1 MTQIVDR
8 MLRAARLDPAL
19 YEEVEHDSQATGQA
33 VGVVVASAL
42 AAGVGGASTGG
53 LGGLIG
59 LTLAALLGWVLWAGI
74 IYLIGAKVL
83 PTDKTEAT
91 VGQLLRT
98 LGFAQ
103 SPGLLRVLGFI
114 PLLGL
119 IVHFVVGIWMLCSMV
134 VAVRAALDYDSTG
147 RAIGVVL
154 LGFLAY
160 MLTFGLVAGALGIGV

>member
-103 SPGLLRVLGFI
+103 SPGLLRVLGFV